1 MRFRRHQEVAQEQTR
16 TLLALF
22 AFVVFGLV
30 VAINLVLAMIYWV
43 TFPYARALPSL
54 FIETNT
60 ALVLLFVLGGCWV
73 ESMRASKGGPH
84 VAELAGARPAQTS
97 GHDEA
102 SRRER
107 RFVNVVQ
114 EMALASGLRPPPQA
128 WVLPRD
134 DAINAL
140 AAGWGPDDAVVAVTR
155 GALERLT
162 RAELQGVVAHEF
174 SHIAYGDTRLNMR
187 LVGMVWGLQ
196 MIWGLGQSLW
206 SADEQGRRG
215 AGALFGLGLMG
226 VGSFGWLAGRLL
238 QAGVSRQREFLAD
251 ASAVQFTRAIDGL
264 AGALRK
270 IADQQMRRV
279 PGIASAHAAALA
291 HLLLSHD
298 TAAGRGGWRRWL
310 ATHPTLAER
319 LARLYG
325 RELDPDDQFMTADPL
340 PLAELDEP
348 PPAAAPMTFLAPAG
362 VASPGPGTPA
372 DMPAVIGL
380 TARVASTPEAH
391 RHDATQLPSSFD
403 AAEREREALARIA
416 LWHGPGEW
424 QSAMLALAIAGRMP
438 GGAGRWRAYEQATQD
453 LAVAASVRIGI
464 EALSDRAR
472 RRAYESLLRRAQGA
486 ALPQRRR
493 LWLEWSAR
501 WHAMRHAAALDRGAS
516 TWRAFVIR
524 HALGVPA
531 VRALG
536 RGSLATEPTA
546 VQAAT
551 RAMAD
556 AMALEGA
563 SRRPWLDA
571 AERGLIEMGMPM
583 PRGPAAGLAP
593 ATPQRERMQALRVR
607 HLSAMQ
613 RPLLLRAW
621 VLAAQQCHLLDDSA
635 DPQAANAL
643 HLACVVLDVPVPEP
657 LD

>member
-1 MRFRRHQEVAQEQTR
+1 MRFRHHQEVAQEQTR

-30 VAINLVLAMIYWV
+30 VAINLVLAVIYWV

-107 RFVNVVQ
+107 RYVNVVQ

-174 SHIAYGDTRLNMR
+174 SHITYGDTRLNMR

-206 SADEQGRRG
+206 STDEQGRRG
-215 AGALFGLGLMG
+215 AGALFGLGLMA

-238 QAGVSRQREFLAD
+238 QAAVSRQREFLAD
-251 ASAVQFTRAIDGL
+251 ASAVQFTREVDGL

-270 IADQQMRRV
+270 IGDQQLRRV

-298 TAAGRGGWRRWL
+298 TSAGRGGWRRWL
-310 ATHPTLAER
+310 ATHPALSER

-325 RELDPDDQFMTADPL
+325 HELAPDDQILAADAL
-340 PLAELDEP
+340 PLAQLDEP
-348 PPAAAPMTFLAPAG
+348 PAEALARMAPAAAAGTVGDMRMDGAPPFDPVGPA
-362 VASPGPGTPA
+362 ASSPQ
-372 DMPAVIGL
+372 
-380 TARVASTPEAH
+380 AH

-424 QSAMLALAIAGRMP
+424 QAAMLALSVGTREIGVAA
-438 GGAGRWRAYEQATQD
+438 RWRAYQQATQD
-453 LAVAASVRIGI
+453 LGVASAVRAEV
-464 EALSDRAR
+464 EALSTRTR
-472 RRAYESLLRRAQGA
+472 RQVFESLLQRAQSA
-486 ALPQRRR
+486 TPSQRRR
-493 LWLEWSAR
+493 LWREWSAR
-501 WHAMRHAAALDRGAS
+501 WRVLHETATADRSLSA
-516 TWRAFVIR
+516 WRAFAIHHR
-524 HALGVPA
+524 LGPVA
-531 VRALG
+531 GRAPT
-536 RGSLATEPTA
+536 RGNLASETAA

-551 RAMAD
+551 RAMAE
-556 AMALEGA
+556 AMALDGA
-563 SRRPWLDA
+563 SRRAWIDA
-571 AERGLIEMGMPM
+571 AWQRLTEMGMPA

-593 ATPQRERMQALRVR
+593 ATPRRESMLALRVR
-607 HLSAMQ
+607 HLSPMQ

-621 VLAAQQCHLLDDSA
+621 LLATPQAHLLGDAA
-635 DPQAANAL
+635 DPRAADAL
-643 HLACVVLDVPVPEP
+643 HLACVVLDVPVPPP
-657 LD
+657 LS